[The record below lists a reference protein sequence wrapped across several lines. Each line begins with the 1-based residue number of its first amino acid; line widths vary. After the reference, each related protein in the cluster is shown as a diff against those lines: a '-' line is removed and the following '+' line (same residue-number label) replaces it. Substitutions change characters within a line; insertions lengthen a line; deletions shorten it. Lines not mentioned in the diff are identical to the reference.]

1 MWSLIYW
8 HRHLPRC
15 IKQGPQNNLYA
26 SSSWTQPIHTYSGS
40 CRHPH
45 TCLACLSLAL
55 LEHCHLIC
63 SVIHHLSPRP
73 FFSHSATDSC
83 LPNRSAPRIVFL
95 QYKYQKVTL
104 YKLLMTSCFLKD
116 KFGAPFHGIQLA
128 PGYLSHP
135 GYLSLQ
141 SNIQSCASASSTTT
155 EYSQLKTIS
164 LRLNSACV
172 VSSFSA

>member
-116 KFGAPFHGIQLA
+116 KFGALFMVFSWLQATCHILAIFPCRVIFSPVLLLPQPQQNIHSSKPF
-128 PGYLSHP
+128 P
-135 GYLSLQ
+135 
-141 SNIQSCASASSTTT
+141 CA
-155 EYSQLKTIS
+155 
-164 LRLNSACV
+164 
-172 VSSFSA
+172 